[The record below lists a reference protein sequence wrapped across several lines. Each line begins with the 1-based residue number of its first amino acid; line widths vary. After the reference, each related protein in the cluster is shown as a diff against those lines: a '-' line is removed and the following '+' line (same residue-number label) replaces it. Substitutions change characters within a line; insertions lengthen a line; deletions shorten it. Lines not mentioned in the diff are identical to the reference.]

1 MKEFEYTINPI
12 LMGGL
17 VKEVNNDMIKVHLHG
32 RLGVITIPKSLVF
45 GDVELEPGHEM
56 QFYFSY
62 IQVNETP
69 YDYDCSSVLGME
81 FLPGLIGG
89 TIIEV
94 NDTAIKVEMMNRLG
108 TVAVPRRW
116 AFTSVPLSGGQN
128 VEFYFSP
135 MKVVGKKDIPVESI

>member
-1 MKEFEYTINPI
+1 MSELLYTINPL

-17 VKEVNNDMIKVHLHG
+17 VKEVKSDCVKVHLHG
-32 RLGVITIPKSLVF
+32 RLGVITVPHDLIIGETV
-45 GDVELEPGHEM
+45 LEPGHEA

-62 IQVNETP
+62 IQINEQK
-69 YDYDCSSVLGME
+69 YDYDCQPVKNLE
-81 FLPGLIGG
+81 FEPSYIGG

-94 NDTAIKVEMMNRLG
+94 NDTAIKVQMMENLG

-116 AFTSVPLSGGQN
+116 AFTSLPLEEGQN

-135 MKVVGKKDIPVESI
+135 MKIIGKRDIPVEMI

>member
-1 MKEFEYTINPI
+1 
-12 LMGGL
+12 
-17 VKEVNNDMIKVHLHG
+17 
-32 RLGVITIPKSLVF
+32 
-45 GDVELEPGHEM
+45 LEPGHEM

-135 MKVVGKKDIPVESI
+135 MKVVGKRIFQ